1 MGFSNRS
8 IRHRIAATALACVAL
23 FVAGPLSLVA
33 QENLQP
39 QGEVAGLDTTEPVVV
54 VTLGSVGKLMQD
66 VNYLTSVIG
75 QAQAGG
81 LFTMMAGTFTQ
92 GVDTTQ
98 PIGVIV
104 PLVNVL
110 RSQLP

>member
-1 MGFSNRS
+1 MQPNRW
-8 IRHRIAATALACVAL
+8 
-23 FVAGPLSLVA
+23 LSL
-33 QENLQP
+33 
-39 QGEVAGLDTTEPVVV
+39 
-54 VTLGSVGKLMQD
+54 TLGSVGKLMQD

-98 PIGVIV
+98 PIGVHC
-104 PLVNVL
+104 PAGQR
-110 RSQLP
+110 RSAANCLDSHRRCQDGPQATGGPDRTGG